1 MHHRTDFVLVSSS
14 PGPVFAWRHPLRLA
28 PCDNEDWKRYLG
40 NPNLPKIGSQHEVLV
55 NLDRDGPR
63 SRLNQHPTPGPG
75 QERPPHDFA
84 PVQKLLVAWSQL
96 TATHDVWWS
105 QFIAILAHS
114 WQILDIPAD
123 KSSDF
128 INSSNSLVNI
138 SFFNR
143 WSHCHFR
150 DFSTDLIGSSGF
162 PHLQQSHGHHRAA
175 TETLWLEAPQSCA
188 AAEARHSLAWQ
199 LVTQKSRIYN
209 IHLTRWEKLKSFH
222 QRIWSLVKIIQFIIN
237 NDYIYNLKRTPSIRE
252 NPLVKSSQKADWEG
266 STITIW
272 KTWNLESLVVFW
284 SRADDI
290 IHGSFS
296 NKTHI
301 RSIASVGIL

>member
-1 MHHRTDFVLVSSS
+1 M
-14 PGPVFAWRHPLRLA
+14 
-28 PCDNEDWKRYLG
+28 YLG
-40 NPNLPKIGSQHEVLV
+40 NPNLPKIGSQHEFLV

-105 QFIAILAHS
+105 QFITILAHS

-143 WSHCHFR
+143 WSHCHFVISQR
-150 DFSTDLIGSSGF
+150 IWWILWFSTSPAIPWTPSCCHWNIVARSSSVLCCRRSSAF
-162 PHLQQSHGHHRAA
+162 
-175 TETLWLEAPQSCA
+175 SC
-188 AAEARHSLAWQ
+188 LA
-199 LVTQKSRIYN
+199 LVTQK
-209 IHLTRWEKLKSFH
+209 
-222 QRIWSLVKIIQFIIN
+222 
-237 NDYIYNLKRTPSIRE
+237 
-252 NPLVKSSQKADWEG
+252 
-266 STITIW
+266 
-272 KTWNLESLVVFW
+272 
-284 SRADDI
+284 
-290 IHGSFS
+290 
-296 NKTHI
+296 I
-301 RSIASVGIL
+301 RSIWHVTCGKN